1 MNRFAYRMTSLA
13 VKTLSS
19 FSKLRV
25 SIHGEENIPEG
36 SIIFVINHFTRIETL
51 FLPYHI
57 NQLTSAPVWSLAD
70 YALFKGP
77 LAVFLDKI
85 GVVST
90 KNPDRDLLIVKSL
103 LTGEATWV
111 IYPEGRMVKNKKI
124 IEKSRYMISHAGGK
138 HPPHTGAATLALRTE
153 FYRERLKVM
162 TSQMPDEARRLIRS
176 FKIDSIEPV
185 LKRSTYIVPV
195 NITYYPMKVQENI
208 VSNLFS
214 KFLRDL
220 SERAVEEIM
229 AEGTMLL
236 SGVDVDIRFGEPIEI
251 RKFLSSAAIIRDIS
265 AKMEIDFDDP
275 IPSKQVMR
283 RVVLRIMSKYMSAIY
298 AMTTLNHDHLFAS
311 MLRAIPFKKIDED
324 DLRRRVFLAAN
335 LDLDKMGIFRHRYL
349 GKDQVHLLTDDR
361 YNKFRTFITMAVEK
375 GILKNGKGAL
385 VKERSKLDGRSH
397 FHRARIENPVEV
409 MANEIEPLTTL
420 QRHIRRL
427 AWEPGFLLRRK
438 IVKLLTHKALSRFE
452 KDYERFFIEGE
463 SKKKEVGKP
472 FLIKNLSRKMG
483 VVLIHGYMAAPLE
496 IRELAAYLGQK
507 GFWVYAPR
515 LKGHGTSPDDL
526 ATRTYIDWVESVD
539 EGYAIVSNVCKRVVV
554 GGFST
559 GGALALDLATR
570 VKGLAGVFAVSP
582 PIRLQNFSTKFL
594 PAVDVWNRW
603 MDLVGLEAAK
613 KEFTEKHPE
622 NPHINYSRN
631 PICGVRELGLLMD
644 ALEPRLPSI
653 QIPALVVQSD
663 GDPLVNPRG
672 SRKVFELLGSE
683 DKEYLLLNFDRHG
696 ILLGDGAHRVHQ
708 SIGNFVQ
715 RL

>member
-1 MNRFAYRMTSLA
+1 
-13 VKTLSS
+13 
-19 FSKLRV
+19 
-25 SIHGEENIPEG
+25 
-36 SIIFVINHFTRIETL
+36 
-51 FLPYHI
+51 
-57 NQLTSAPVWSLAD
+57 
-70 YALFKGP
+70 
-77 LAVFLDKI
+77 
-85 GVVST
+85 
-90 KNPDRDLLIVKSL
+90 
-103 LTGEATWV
+103 
-111 IYPEGRMVKNKKI
+111 
-124 IEKSRYMISHAGGK
+124 
-138 HPPHTGAATLALRTE
+138 
-153 FYRERLKVM
+153 
-162 TSQMPDEARRLIRS
+162 
-176 FKIDSIEPV
+176 
-185 LKRSTYIVPV
+185 
-195 NITYYPMKVQENI
+195 
-208 VSNLFS
+208 
-214 KFLRDL
+214 
-220 SERAVEEIM
+220 
-229 AEGTMLL
+229 
-236 SGVDVDIRFGEPIEI
+236 
-251 RKFLSSAAIIRDIS
+251 
-265 AKMEIDFDDP
+265 
-275 IPSKQVMR
+275 
-283 RVVLRIMSKYMSAIY
+283 
-298 AMTTLNHDHLFAS
+298 
-311 MLRAIPFKKIDED
+311 
-324 DLRRRVFLAAN
+324 
-335 LDLDKMGIFRHRYL
+335 
-349 GKDQVHLLTDDR
+349 
-361 YNKFRTFITMAVEK
+361 
-375 GILKNGKGAL
+375 
-385 VKERSKLDGRSH
+385 
-397 FHRARIENPVEV
+397 
-409 MANEIEPLTTL
+409 
-420 QRHIRRL
+420 
-427 AWEPGFLLRRK
+427 
-438 IVKLLTHKALSRFE
+438 
-452 KDYERFFIEGE
+452 
-463 SKKKEVGKP
+463 
-472 FLIKNLSRKMG
+472 MG

-539 EGYAIVSNVCKRVVV
+539 EGYAIISNVCKRVVV

-570 VKGLAGVFAVSP
+570 VKDLAGVFAVSP